1 MIFYI
6 SESCIFTGV
15 LPVIFKAK
23 VIRMQNKLL
32 IPFIVF
38 SSVSVSAE
46 MIEFLPKA
54 SAEKERPE
62 KKEEKVII
70 RHETKKEAPA
80 NDLPKKKNNGGVTFT
95 HPMQNNTSPM
105 TGFQNPVKNK
115 MDIAKVYSDSL
126 SEPFHGIAVRMD
138 SASDTALSAKTGKVM
153 MVGYMDGYDNF
164 VIVQHS
170 EEVYS
175 VYAHLDKIHVA
186 EGQTVTIGSG
196 VGRVISQKNLYF
208 QVSRGHKTFDPLQI
222 LKKKQD

>member
-1 MIFYI
+1 MD
-6 SESCIFTGV
+6 V
-15 LPVIFKAK
+15 LSVILNAK

-32 IPFIVF
+32 ILFIIF
-38 SSVSVSAE
+38 SSLSISAE

-70 RHETKKEAPA
+70 RHESKKENPVTE
-80 NDLPKKKNNGGVTFT
+80 LPKKKASEGVTFT
-95 HPMQNNTSPM
+95 HPIQNGNSPL
-105 TGFQNPVKNK
+105 TGFQNPVQNK
-115 MDIAKVYSDSL
+115 MDITKTYSDSL
-126 SEPFHGIAVRMD
+126 SEPFHGIAVKMEQN
-138 SASDTALSAKTGKVM
+138 SDTALSAKTGKVM

-164 VIVQHS
+164 VIVQHK
-170 EEVYS
+170 EDVYS

-186 EGQTVTIGSG
+186 EGQTVSIGAG
-196 VGRVISQKNLYF
+196 VGRVIPQKNLYF